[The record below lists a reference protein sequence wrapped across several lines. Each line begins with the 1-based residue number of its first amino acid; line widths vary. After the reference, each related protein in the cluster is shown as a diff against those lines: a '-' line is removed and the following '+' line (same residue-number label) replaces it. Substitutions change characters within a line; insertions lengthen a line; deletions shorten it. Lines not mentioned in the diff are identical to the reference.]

1 MKGILKIYHP
11 EETLKYN
18 IDSSYCKAVYL
29 NKQNFLEVEI
39 TTDDSLDHVD
49 DDSLH
54 YNFPQLSLKI
64 MDFPID
70 YSDLEGKSF
79 EVNDTA
85 DEIFTETNLYC
96 DEDAFIYNNKLDFS
110 KNGTGD
116 LQVIWSGEIDDFY
129 TGTDDAIPFKLKCH
143 FRKDKIVIDD

>member
-1 MKGILKIYHP
+1 MKGILKVYHP

-18 IDSSYCKAVYL
+18 IESSYCKAVYL

-39 TTDDSLDHVD
+39 ITDDSLDHVD

-64 MDFPID
+64 QEFPID
-70 YSDLEGKSF
+70 NPKLEGKSF

-85 DEIFTETNLYC
+85 DEVFTETNLYC

-110 KNGTGD
+110 KNEAGD

-129 TGTDDAIPFKLKCH
+129 TGTDNAIPFKLKCH
-143 FRKDKIVIDD
+143 FRKDKIEIDE